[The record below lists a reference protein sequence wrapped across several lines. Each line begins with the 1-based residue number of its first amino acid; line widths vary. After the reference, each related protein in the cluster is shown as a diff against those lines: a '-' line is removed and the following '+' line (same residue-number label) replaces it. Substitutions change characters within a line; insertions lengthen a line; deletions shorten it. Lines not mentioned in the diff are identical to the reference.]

1 MITGGNGGASTS
13 VELYNPNTNSTCTLP
28 SLPNKR
34 FGHVAAGN
42 LLCSGRNSPSSGLIF
57 YKNCT
62 EFSEGAWIA
71 TNHTLIDD
79 RDFPGA
85 HWIVDEGIYILGGW
99 ATSDLTSELVKFN
112 GEVIDNPITV
122 KYAIQ

>member
-1 MITGGNGGASTS
+1 MTDGRTDRQTDICYS
-13 VELYNPNTNSTCTLP
+13 
-28 SLPNKR
+28 R
-34 FGHVAAGN
+34 VAFATE
-42 LLCSGRNSPSSGLIF
+42 
-57 YKNCT
+57 NCT

-85 HWIVDEGIYILGGW
+85 HWIVEEGIYLLGGS

-112 GEVIDNPITV
+112 GEVVANPITV
-122 KYAIQ
+122 KYAIE